1 LKCSLQDFTNPPQWT
16 SQCDSEQAFARGI
29 AHFGAIFVGKK
40 LQPSEDFTQE
50 AFLAVFLG

>member
-1 LKCSLQDFTNPPQWT
+1 LKYSLQDFTNPPQWT